1 MIITLYKAGKDG
13 KTHYYT
19 VHDRQPVLDSPY
31 ALCASWRVGLGKE
44 RERLHRFQ
52 TLLERDKTI
61 RRLIGLRSQGRLQDP
76 LHFTRSGLSV
86 GPDFSTRDGL
96 ASGRGPRSC
105 SLSRFRLKDALSRFR
120 YSEKS
125 VKPEPD

>member
-31 ALCASWRVGLGKE
+31 AICASWRIGLGKE

-52 TLLERDKTI
+52 SLLDRDKMI
-61 RRLIGLRSQGRLQDP
+61 RHLIAQRVKDGYKILYTFSRGGFAVGQDGAQAGRDLTYPDP
-76 LHFTRSGLSV
+76 EAF
-86 GPDFSTRDGL
+86 
-96 ASGRGPRSC
+96 
-105 SLSRFRLKDALSRFR
+105 AL
-120 YSEKS
+120 
-125 VKPEPD
+125 PAP

>member
-1 MIITLYKAGKDG
+1 MIITMYKAGKDG

-19 VHDRQPVLDSPY
+19 VHDRQPVLDAPY

-61 RRLIGLRSQGRLQDP
+61 RRLIGLRIRAGYKILYT
-76 LHFTRSGLSV
+76 FTRSGLSV
-86 GPDFSTRDGL
+86 GSDPSIAGPEQGGPLPDSGSKT
-96 ASGRGPRSC
+96 AS
-105 SLSRFRLKDALSRFR
+105 SR
-120 YSEKS
+120 
-125 VKPEPD
+125 